1 MKKLIKTIQIKS
13 LIISAFIG
21 ATIIFTLN
29 CNSALQTS
37 NNSTKNYMEQKDTNN
52 KVWVRYIVADV
63 DKTVEFYKNLLGFE
77 VVNQPSPGFAQLS
90 LGNLN
95 LLVNKPGAGG
105 AGQSTPDGQTP
116 MPGGWNRIQVRVAD
130 LEATVKTLKSKNA
143 EFKNE
148 LVTGNGGKQILL
160 LDPSGNLIE
169 LFESYNQKY

>member
-1 MKKLIKTIQIKS
+1 MKKLIKTIQIKP

-21 ATIIFTLN
+21 AAAIFISS
-29 CNSALQTS
+29 CNSPAQMS
-37 NNSTKNYMEQKDTNN
+37 NDTTMKNMEHKDTNS

-116 MPGGWNRIQVRVAD
+116 TSGGWNRIQIRVND

-143 EFKNE
+143 EFKNKF
-148 LVTGNGGKQILL
+148 VTGKGGKQIIL
-160 LDPSGNLIE
+160 
-169 LFESYNQKY
+169 